1 MKRVLAILLCLA
13 LFLLSAATVYATEDE
28 STSATIPG
36 IDTLLPCINALI
48 ADRESF
54 GIGVEELANLYVGF
68 PVQAYEVRTNGGL
81 QKTDFEIY
89 PVFSDQRM
97 LGEIIKT
104 DEGTTQFSRMFYE
117 VFSECED
124 LAVAVVYDN
133 EHTYLID
140 RDTGNAQIVYSYS
153 YRNDRGTL
161 TNAGQLAASEEIQWT
176 EVERWSIVFQANQ
189 AVQPAADGVYPVI
202 VLPTGVVLQ
211 SDTYLCWAACVA
223 CIGNYLTSISHSAE
237 YVAQQYPAGY
247 NQPAQLSTSVG
258 FLSALYGQSYF
269 NTDKHNAPTD
279 TLIHDNLSA
288 GYPLFGRWTDGGI
301 DWHQTVIRGINV
313 SSGWLYV
320 MDPRSGYITANKT
333 NGVFR
338 YVTSEGDT
346 LTLVGYAAQQ

>member
-1 MKRVLAILLCLA
+1 M
-13 LFLLSAATVYATEDE
+13 
-28 STSATIPG
+28 
-36 IDTLLPCINALI
+36 LPCINALI

-104 DEGTTQFSRMFYE
+104 DDGTTQFSRMFYE
-117 VFSECED
+117 VFSEWED
-124 LAVAVVYDN
+124 HAVAVVYDN

-153 YRNDRGTL
+153 YNGNDRGAL
-161 TNAGQLAASEEIQWT
+161 TNVGQLAASEEIQWT
-176 EVERWSIVFQANQ
+176 QVARWGIVFQANQ

-211 SDTYLCWAACVA
+211 TADNICWAACVA
-223 CIGNYLTSISHSAE
+223 CIGNYLTSRSYTAEYIARRLFGDDYNQTVLLIASVGRLSAE
-237 YVAQQYPAGY
+237 YGI
-247 NQPAQLSTSVG
+247 
-258 FLSALYGQSYF
+258 SYW
-269 NTDKHNAPTD
+269 NTDRHTAPTD

-288 GYPLFGRWTDGGI
+288 GYPLFGRWTDGGT
-301 DWHQTVIRGINV
+301 DSHQTVIRGINV

-320 MDPRSGYITANKT
+320 MDPRSGNVTANKT
-333 NGVFR
+333 NGVYR
-338 YVTSEGDT
+338 YVCVTGDT
-346 LTLVGYAAQQ
+346 LTLRGYAAQQ